1 MLISSFRQLVSPCR
15 LYNKFSHWKNIYIY
29 MYPKLIL
36 VCIPAC
42 CWSYNFIQPLRAENG
57 RSANMHASPP
67 LNYVFQIFS

>member
-1 MLISSFRQLVSPCR
+1 
-15 LYNKFSHWKNIYIY
+15 
-29 MYPKLIL
+29 MYSKLIL

-42 CWSYNFIQPLRAENG
+42 CWSYNFIQPLRTENG